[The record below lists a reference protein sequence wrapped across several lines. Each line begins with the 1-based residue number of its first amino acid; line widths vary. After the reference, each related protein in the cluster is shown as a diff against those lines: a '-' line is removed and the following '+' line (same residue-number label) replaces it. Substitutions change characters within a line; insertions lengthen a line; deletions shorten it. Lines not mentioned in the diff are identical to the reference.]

1 MIYLLEI
8 TLPGGANLLK
18 LGHSRDPDSRL
29 HHQLIA
35 DDTVQGAVRR
45 VVPMPSGLA
54 AQRAE
59 RRLHAI
65 VRNTLPI
72 AIVPREV
79 YGGYLRV
86 KSEVCH
92 PAARALIGDLL
103 DATARR
109 YVA

>member
-35 DDTVQGAVRR
+35 DDSVQGAVRR
-45 VVPMPSGLA
+45 VVPMPNGLM

-59 RRLHAI
+59 RRLHAV

-72 AIVPREV
+72 SIVPRDLYE
-79 YGGYLRV
+79 GYLRV
-86 KSEVCH
+86 KSEIYY
-92 PAARALIGDLL
+92 PAASGLIHDLL

-109 YVA
+109 YAD